1 MIIPINHLSIN
12 HLPINIEHISR
23 LESKQGQEIT
33 GSLISIQVQTGAQNT
48 ISIGSITKLANIP
61 VLGITGNNGKNY
73 SEDTPNG
80 NRILTENNSNDSLF
94 VEIELTDMINQELQE
109 TFDADGTISIVINQ
123 GGISDDITVYPS
135 SIEWIV
141 QYDQINRRVLHFELV

>member
-1 MIIPINHLSIN
+1 M
-12 HLPINIEHISR
+12 
-23 LESKQGQEIT
+23 
-33 GSLISIQVQTGAQNT
+33 
-48 ISIGSITKLANIP
+48 
-61 VLGITGNNGKNY
+61 GITGNNGKNY